1 MSYQKEAFLKNEANS
16 WFFRNKDYI
25 DNYDS
30 KTDHVISLIKKYN
43 LKPNSV
49 LEIGC
54 SGGYRLNS
62 LKESFPNSKFFGL
75 DPSSE
80 AKKYCNTNFPLINF
94 KNGTADDLSHLGS
107 ETIDL
112 LIVGFVFY
120 VIDRNILFKV
130 ISEIDRVLKNN
141 GELIILD
148 FFSEIPTKN
157 KYSHI
162 SEIEAFS
169 YKQNY
174 DEIFTSSKLY
184 CKIDKSTSSLIDKKL
199 NSTNKYFDN
208 VSVSLLKK
216 NYQSCYK

>member
-1 MSYQKEAFLKNEANS
+1 MSYQKEVFLKNEANS

-25 DNYDS
+25 DNFDS

-43 LKPNSV
+43 LKPNWV

-54 SGGYRLNS
+54 SAGYRLNG
-62 LKESFPNSKFFGL
+62 LKESFPNSKFFGV

-80 AKKYCNTNFPLINF
+80 AEKYCNKNFPTINF
-94 KNGTADDLSHLGS
+94 KKGTADDLSHLSS
-107 ETIDL
+107 ESIDL

-120 VIDRNILFKV
+120 VVDRNILFKV

-162 SEIEAFS
+162 TEIEAFS
-169 YKQNY
+169 HKQNY

-184 CKIDKSTSSLIDKKL
+184 CKIDKSTLNHNDKKF
-199 NSTNKYFDN
+199 NSSNDYAN
-208 VSVSLLKK
+208 NISVSLLKK
-216 NYQSCYK
+216 NYSSCYI